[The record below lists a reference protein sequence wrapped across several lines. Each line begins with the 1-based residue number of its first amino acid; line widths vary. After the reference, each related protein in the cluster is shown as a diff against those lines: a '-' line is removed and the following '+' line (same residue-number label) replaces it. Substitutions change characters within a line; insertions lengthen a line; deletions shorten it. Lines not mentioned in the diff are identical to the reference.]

1 MRFPFCIA
9 GLFIFCSGLSA
20 QPSSYKDITYTEYFR
35 MTGPGWVASDATISV
50 PLPDGRVM
58 WLMGDTNIDDFRASD
73 SSMPCLFQL
82 RNSILVQDAA
92 DKSKFITIIDSTKTG
107 FNRTPVKLVDD
118 DNTLFWPGHGFV
130 KGDTAYVFYTR
141 YNSQTLAR
149 VGTYL
154 ARILWRNLTNASAI
168 KSLTQI
174 HNLNNTEFGNA
185 VLIDT
190 ASNYVYF
197 YGQKSFWII
206 NDLYVARA
214 SMDNIL
220 GQWEYFDG
228 TAWSNDVIEAEKIL
242 PQGYV
247 SPSFSVIKQNGKY
260 YLITQDIGF
269 LTCGYGRKIFA
280 YTSDNLTGPFVN
292 KQTIYLISDKY
303 KGSYLVTYNTTA
315 HPEYTENNEILI
327 SYNVN
332 NTCPSQCVNAFTDR
346 YNADL
351 YRPKFVRVPFEVLDS
366 GMVFTPEPY
375 FTYSAPNEE
384 PLKVTFDP
392 ELSVAP
398 EDMESY
404 DWDFGDGSTGA
415 TTDPFSKKV
424 THTYAQPGSYDVK
437 LTITDT
443 GGNTSDTILTIN
455 LVASAIRENIEV
467 SEAIYPNPTSG
478 EITVSL
484 ADFHQSLK
492 TTILVKNVIGQI
504 VSHTQVTG
512 KETRIE
518 FDGGNGLY
526 FVHIQKGDT
535 QKVFKVSLV
544 NNP

>member
-1 MRFPFCIA
+1 
-9 GLFIFCSGLSA
+9 
-20 QPSSYKDITYTEYFR
+20 

-58 WLMGDTNIDDFRASD
+58 WLMGDTNIDDIRASD
-73 SSMPCLFQL
+73 TSMPCLFHL
-82 RNSILVQDAA
+82 RNSILVQDAE
-92 DKSKFITIIDSTKTG
+92 DRSKFITIIDSTKTG
-107 FNRTPVKLVDD
+107 FNRTPVKLVDN

-130 KGDTAYVFYTR
+130 KGDTAYIFYTR
-141 YNSQTLAR
+141 YNSQTLTR
-149 VGTYL
+149 LGTYI
-154 ARILWRNLTNASAI
+154 AKILWREITNATAI

-174 HNLNNTEFGNA
+174 PNLNDTEFGNA

-214 SMDNIL
+214 SMDHIL
-220 GQWEYFDG
+220 GPWEYFNG
-228 TAWSNDVIEAEKIL
+228 TGWSDDVMDAEKIV

-247 SPSFSVIKQNGKY
+247 CPSFSIIKQNGKY

-280 YTSDNLTGPFVN
+280 YSSDKLTGPFVN

-375 FTYSAPNEE
+375 FTHSAPIEE

-404 DWDFGDGSTGA
+404 AWDFGDGSTGA
-415 TTDPFSKKV
+415 TTDPFNKKV
-424 THTYAQPGSYDVK
+424 THTYVLSGSYDVK

-443 GGNTSDTILTIN
+443 GGNTADTTLTIN
-455 LVASAIRENIEV
+455 LVSSAIGKNIEV
-467 SEAIYPNPTSG
+467 PEAIYPNPTSG
-478 EITVSL
+478 EITVSI
-484 ADFHQSLK
+484 ADFHQSVQ
-492 TTILVKNVIGQI
+492 TTILVKNMIGQI
-504 VSHTQVTG
+504 VASIPAIG
-512 KETRIE
+512 NETRIE
-518 FDGGNGLY
+518 LNGGNGVY
-526 FVHIQKGDT
+526 FVHIQKGNS
-535 QKVFKVSLV
+535 QNVYKVSLV
-544 NNP
+544 KNP